1 MNVSGSPEACKAL
14 TSKPYLSGCLRSLV
28 PRRGGLGEGKVMAGV
43 WDGEGGGV
51 PSREGCSAEGVDDG
65 TEGDGDRIEGVG
77 VWGGSCS
84 LPCLSGVV

>member
-1 MNVSGSPEACKAL
+1 M
-14 TSKPYLSGCLRSLV
+14 T
-28 PRRGGLGEGKVMAGV
+28 GV

-51 PSREGCSAEGVDDG
+51 PSREGCSSEGVDDG